1 LIVVLVDTNVLAY
14 LLIEGDR
21 TTEAQALYAKDPDW
35 QSEAFE
41 LVELTNIL
49 TTYTRTGALTREQGI
64 KLLAE
69 AETLL
74 LPLTSVSHQEAYEV
88 AVEFGISAYDA
99 RFIALARQMKS
110 KLVTE
115 DAKLR
120 KAVPAWTMSLSES
133 LE

>member
-1 LIVVLVDTNVLAY
+1 LTVIVVDTNVLAY
-14 LLIEGDR
+14 LLIEGNR
-21 TTEAQALYAKDPDW
+21 TKAAQDLYAKDPDW
-35 QSEAFE
+35 QSEAFV

-49 TTYTRTGALTREQGI
+49 TTYTRTGALTRDQVV

-74 LPLTSVSHQEAYEV
+74 PLLPSVSHHEAYEA

-99 RFIALARQMKS
+99 RFIALARQVKS

-115 DAKLR
+115 DATLR
-120 KAVPAWTMSLSES
+120 KAVPDWTVSLSDT
-133 LE
+133 LA

>member
-1 LIVVLVDTNVLAY
+1 MVLVDTNVLAY

>member
-1 LIVVLVDTNVLAY
+1 MTVVLVDTNVLAY
-14 LLIEGDR
+14 LFIEGDH
-21 TTEAQALYAKDPDW
+21 TAAAQNLYARDADW
-35 QSEAFE
+35 QSEAFV

-49 TTYTRTGALTREQGI
+49 TTYTRTGALTREQGA

-74 LPLTSVSHQEAYEV
+74 PLLPSVSHQEAYEA

-120 KAVPAWTMSLSES
+120 KAVPAWTVSLSES
-133 LE
+133 LA

>member
-1 LIVVLVDTNVLAY
+1 MTVVVVDTNVLAY

-21 TTEAQALYAKDPDW
+21 TKAAQDLYAKDPDW
-35 QSEAFE
+35 QSEAFV

-49 TTYTRTGALTREQGI
+49 TTYTRTGALTREQGL

-74 LPLTSVSHQEAYEV
+74 PQLPTVSHQEAYEV
-88 AVEFGISAYDA
+88 AVEFGISAYDG
-99 RFIALARQMKS
+99 RFIAFARQTKS

-115 DAKLR
+115 DARLR
-120 KAVPAWTMSLSES
+120 KAVPAWTASLDEA
-133 LE
+133 LA

>member
-1 LIVVLVDTNVLAY
+1 VVVVDTNVVAY

-21 TTEAQALYAKDPDW
+21 TTDSHALYAKDPDW
-35 QSEAFE
+35 QSEAFV

-49 TTYTRTGALTREQGI
+49 TTYTRINALTREQGVE
-64 KLLAE
+64 LLAA

-74 LPLTSVSHQEAYEV
+74 PPLPSVSHQEAYEV

-99 RFIALARQMKS
+99 RFIAFARQMKT

-120 KAVPAWTMSLSES
+120 KAVPAWTVSISDTLA
-133 LE
+133 

>member
-14 LLIEGDR
+14 LLIEGDH
-21 TTEAQALYAKDPDW
+21 TAAAQDLYARDADW
-35 QSEAFE
+35 QSEAFV
-41 LVELTNIL
+41 LVELSNIL
-49 TTYTRTGALTREQGI
+49 TTYTRTGALTPGQGT

-74 LPLTSVSHQEAYEV
+74 PPLLSVSHQEAYEV
-88 AVEFGISAYDA
+88 AVELGISAYDA
-99 RFIALARQMKS
+99 RFITLARQMKS

-120 KAVPAWTMSLSES
+120 KAVPAWTVSLSEFRA
-133 LE
+133 

>member
-1 LIVVLVDTNVLAY
+1 MVVVDTNVLAY
-14 LLIEGDR
+14 LLIEGDH
-21 TTEAQALYAKDPDW
+21 TKAAQGLYAKDPDW
-35 QSEAFE
+35 QSEAFV
-41 LVELTNIL
+41 LVEFSNIL
-49 TTYTRTGALTREQGI
+49 TTYTRTGALTREQGA

-74 LPLTSVSHQEAYEV
+74 PPLPSVSHQEAYEA

-99 RFIALARQMKS
+99 KFIAIARHMKS

-120 KAVPAWTMSLSES
+120 KAVPAWTVSLSDA
-133 LE
+133 LD

>member
-21 TTEAQALYAKDPDW
+21 TIDAQALYAKDPDW
-35 QSEAFE
+35 QSEAFVM
-41 LVELTNIL
+41 VELTNIL
-49 TTYTRTGALTREQGI
+49 TTYTRTGGLTREQGI

-74 LPLTSVSHQEAYEV
+74 PPLTSVSHQEAYEV

-99 RFIALARQMKS
+99 RFVALARQMKS

-120 KAVPAWTMSLSES
+120 KSVPAWTVSLSES
-133 LE
+133 LA

>member
-1 LIVVLVDTNVLAY
+1 MVLVDTNVLAY

-21 TTEAQALYAKDPDW
+21 TTAAQELYARDQDW
-35 QSEAFE
+35 QSEVFV

-49 TTYTRTGALTREQGI
+49 ATYTRTGALTREQGT

-69 AETLL
+69 AETLISS
-74 LPLTSVSHQEAYEV
+74 LPSVAHEEAHEV
-88 AVEFGISAYDA
+88 ATEFGISAYDA
-99 RFIALARQMKS
+99 KFIALARQMKS

-120 KAVPAWTMSLSES
+120 KAVPAWTIALSDSLV
-133 LE
+133 

>member
-21 TTEAQALYAKDPDW
+21 TTDAQALYAKDLDW
-35 QSEAFE
+35 QSEAFV

-74 LPLTSVSHQEAYEV
+74 PPLTSVSHQEAYEV

-120 KAVPAWTMSLSES
+120 KSVPAWTVSLSES
-133 LE
+133 LA

>member
-69 AETLL
+69 AQTLL
-74 LPLTSVSHQEAYEV
+74 PPLRSVSHQEAYEV